1 MDASVLA
8 AIARWPNVPAVYGW
22 LELTARGAWRIKGA
36 PIANRA
42 IIEFIERNYGA
53 DERGRWYFQN
63 GPQRVYVTLDLAPW
77 VYRAQPDGSLRT
89 HTGARPQTLRQAA
102 LLDDGRLVL
111 LTELGP
117 GNLDD
122 RDALHVLP
130 ALCDPDGLA
139 LAEAALERAL
149 HDGSEMSVA
158 AHPLQLQGSTVPLE
172 RLRVDQLGAAFGFV
186 TVPQAD

>member
-63 GPQRVYVTLDLAPW
+63 GPQRVYVTLELAPW

-102 LLDDGRLVL
+102 LLDDGRLVW

-122 RDALHVLP
+122 RD
-130 ALCDPDGLA
+130 
-139 LAEAALERAL
+139 AL